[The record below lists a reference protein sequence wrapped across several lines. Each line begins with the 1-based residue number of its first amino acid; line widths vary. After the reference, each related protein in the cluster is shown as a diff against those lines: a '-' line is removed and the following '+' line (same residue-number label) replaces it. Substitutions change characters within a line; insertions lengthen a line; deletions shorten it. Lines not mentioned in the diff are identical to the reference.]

1 MSPAKSP
8 ATSTAMG
15 GTQSSRTP
23 RCRHTSL
30 TKPECHCPACLAEQI
45 SAHAP
50 VAQRAEAP
58 GSMRIAPTAA

>member
-1 MSPAKSP
+1 MTPMRNS
-8 ATSTAMG
+8 TSSSG
-15 GTQSSRTP
+15 SQSSRAP
-23 RCRHTSL
+23 RCGSTML

-58 GSMRIAPTAA
+58 GSLRITPTAA